1 MIYARDVLTYVA
13 NAAGV
18 EVTDLTGPCRRRP
31 YTYYRFVAVWAIR
44 QLCQHMSYP
53 AIGRMMGDRDHTTI
67 IHAERRA
74 EEEMAKRPDL
84 QKIAMDALGHFATSE
99 IESLDHSIALVSAE
113 LDALMA
119 VREAKLNA
127 DTGAL
132 FARAA

>member
-1 MIYARDVLTYVA
+1 MIYARDVLAYVA

-18 EVTDLTGPCRRRP
+18 KVTDLTGPCRRRP
-31 YTYYRFVAVWAIR
+31 YTYYRFIAVWAIR

-53 AIGRMMGDRDHTTI
+53 NIGQMLGGRDHTTM
-67 IHAERRA
+67 IHADRRA
-74 EEEMAKRPDL
+74 EEEMANRPDL

-119 VREAKLNA
+119 AREAKLNA

>member
-18 EVTDLTGPCRRRP
+18 KVTDLTGPCRRRP

-53 AIGRMMGDRDHTTI
+53 AIGRLMGGRDHTSI
-67 IHAERRA
+67 FHADHRA
-74 EEEMAKRPDL
+74 EEEMAKQPEL
-84 QKIAMDALGHFATSE
+84 QKIAMDTLGHFAASE

-119 VREAKLNA
+119 AREAKLNA

-132 FARAA
+132 FTRAA